1 MRSVFAG
8 GVGAVV
14 GVVGL
19 WESVGRSSSSWEISI
34 WFRSISAWLRTL
46 RLPSFWFASL
56 SSPRRFSVFA
66 RSHRS
71 MIHVDRL
78 RWRRA
83 GGHRSPSAKV
93 DATAEQFRARLSPTS
108 PIEGA
113 GLSGAAA
120 AGGGDVSGGEAGFG
134 GVGADAGGGRL
145 ELKAPV
151 ASA

>member
-1 MRSVFAG
+1 
-8 GVGAVV
+8 
-14 GVVGL
+14 
-19 WESVGRSSSSWEISI
+19 
-34 WFRSISAWLRTL
+34 
-46 RLPSFWFASL
+46 
-56 SSPRRFSVFA
+56 
-66 RSHRS
+66 

-134 GVGADAGGGRL
+134 GVGDDAGGGRL

-151 ASA
+151 APAQHEGEVGALRCVRAERIQTSTSMEIGS